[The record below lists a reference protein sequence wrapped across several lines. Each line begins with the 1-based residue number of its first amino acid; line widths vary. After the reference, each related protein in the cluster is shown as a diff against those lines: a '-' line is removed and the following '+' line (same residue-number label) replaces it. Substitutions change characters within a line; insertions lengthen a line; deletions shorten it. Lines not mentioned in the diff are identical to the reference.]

1 MICNCCHRVAVKI
14 IVFTLW
20 FVPDRNLS
28 KFSELYEGA
37 GSSETCVVLYIQIA
51 LRYLLQEGNDNA
63 T

>member
-1 MICNCCHRVAVKI
+1 MKI